1 MSRSYEG
8 TIISLVNGLRE
19 VAATINVDER
29 TLRRAASRG
38 AIKCRRPSEHRVVV
52 PDDEREYLESHW
64 PLLSDLQSTLRTEP
78 SVRLAV
84 LYGSSARGDD
94 TEESDVDV
102 MVVLRDEKPGD
113 TVRLASR
120 LRRTLGA
127 HVDVA
132 SLSRVERQS
141 PLLLLQVLNEGRVIA
156 DRDTMWSDLK
166 SRRDAI
172 RQRAKRARRKQRER
186 TAAALSGWLGDS

>member
-1 MSRSYEG
+1 VS
-8 TIISLVNGLRE
+8 
-19 VAATINVDER
+19 
-29 TLRRAASRG
+29 
-38 AIKCRRPSEHRVVV
+38 
-52 PDDEREYLESHW
+52 DDERAYLESHW

-102 MVVLRDEKPGD
+102 MVALRDEKPGD

-120 LRRTLGA
+120 LQRALGA

>member
-1 MSRSYEG
+1 M
-8 TIISLVNGLRE
+8 ISLVNGLRE
-19 VAATINVDER
+19 VAATINADER

-38 AIKCRRPSEHRVVV
+38 AIKCRRPNEYRVVV
-52 PDDEREYLESHW
+52 SDDEREYLESHW

-102 MVVLRDEKPGD
+102 MVALRDEKPGD

-120 LRRTLGA
+120 LRRALGA
-127 HVDVA
+127 RVDVA

-186 TAAALSGWLGDS
+186 TAAALSEWLGDR